1 MGRFPLISSELN
13 ICSSLPLPGKA
24 LGIQAGQ
31 RRGKSNYLVLEQP
44 KCCQNSPQCHKL
56 EMPGVCRGS
65 GLPWLSDKSS
75 NFILMRPWGAKGAD
89 LPLNKCGQ
97 EQNKA
102 VSPKLLAPNLGGA
115 LLLWPGNVPASAQIS
130 FHSWVL
136 SHFEPSVPPTDLEM
150 LCPYLP
156 LVQPGAEEPQRA
168 QEGPCV
174 PFPNSQSSEGFVVLF
189 QTLRELRRV
198 FVLLFQTLRDLR
210 GVFCIPFPNPQKS
223 QV

>member
-1 MGRFPLISSELN
+1 
-13 ICSSLPLPGKA
+13 
-24 LGIQAGQ
+24 
-31 RRGKSNYLVLEQP
+31 
-44 KCCQNSPQCHKL
+44 
-56 EMPGVCRGS
+56 MPGVCRGS

-97 EQNKA
+97 KQNKA

-156 LVQPGAEEPQRA
+156 PVQPGAEEPQRA

-174 PFPNSQSSEGFVVLF
+174 PFPNPQRAQRASWSFSKPSESSGGSLCSFPKPSENSGGSLCFF
-189 QTLRELRRV
+189 SKPSEISG
-198 FVLLFQTLRDLR
+198 